1 MTETQ
6 EQTQQEKTL
15 IVEQLSRLTN
25 RSTSMCYGLAG
36 RLRKTYGTELAVET
50 LSQMWPGRPLAYYLG
65 AVRRAQQKTA
75 AWQMPDVMKEIFE

>member
-1 MTETQ
+1 
-6 EQTQQEKTL
+6 
-15 IVEQLSRLTN
+15 
-25 RSTSMCYGLAG
+25 
-36 RLRKTYGTELAVET
+36 LRKTYGTELAVET